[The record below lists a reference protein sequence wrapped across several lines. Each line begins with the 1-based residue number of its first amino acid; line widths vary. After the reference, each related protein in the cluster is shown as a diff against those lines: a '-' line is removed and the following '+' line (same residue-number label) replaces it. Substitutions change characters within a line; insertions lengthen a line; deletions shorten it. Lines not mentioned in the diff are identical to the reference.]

1 MQIFETWALGSKF
14 TKFLSLLKQQIGFS
28 SNFASLFSV
37 LRHSSSVL
45 FQLKFLY
52 FQQKEPIK
60 VQFWWN
66 FTWSVKSLIFCTLMG
81 FFCQN
86 HIKFHLKKNT
96 EELSVMTQESDA
108 KFKEKLA
115 YGFKYMEFFQFSFN
129 HSKVQKFHFDG
140 LLLSKLYEVWA
151 KKYRGVIFHDTKQWG
166 KVLIKWPC
174 SFKNGMRNWVN
185 FH

>member
-66 FTWSVKSLIFCTLMG
+66 FTWSVKSLNFCTLMG

-86 HIKFHLKKNT
+86 HIKFHLKKTQKSYLSWHKEVMQSLKKNWLMVSNIWNFFNFHT
-96 EELSVMTQESDA
+96 TTRKSKNFTSMGYFCPNYMRFELI
-108 KFKEKLA
+108 
-115 YGFKYMEFFQFSFN
+115 
-129 HSKVQKFHFDG
+129 
-140 LLLSKLYEVWA
+140 
-151 KKYRGVIFHDTKQWG
+151 KYRGVIFHDTKQWG
-166 KVLIKWPC
+166 KVLTKWPC
-174 SFKNGMRNWVN
+174 GFKYGMRNWVN